1 MTSSEKQHNKR
12 KKQAGRLKIR
22 KVSSKLMRWFIV
34 GSFILFAISFLI
46 ASGVGALIVSRWKL
60 DDYGSLFAYTLSV
73 LAVSFVIGICL
84 SFAYSQI
91 MIMVTDP
98 YLEAL
103 QKVGDCD
110 FSVRIK
116 DNKFMSEFNIAEH
129 FNKTVERLAS
139 VETLRESFISE
150 FSHEFKTPIVSIS
163 GFAKLLK
170 DPNLSAEERNEYL
183 DVIIDESERLVE
195 LSESVLTLTRLDS
208 QQIDNVEYRLDEQIR
223 QCVLLFAN
231 TCKQRNIGI
240 ELDLQVKEICGWQ
253 KLNCQIWT
261 NLLSNAVKFTPDGG
275 KIEVNAAYVEDD
287 VQVSVSDN
295 GIGMDEETQQN
306 IFYKFYQ
313 GDKSHTTAGNGLG
326 LSIVKKIVDMQDGK
340 IEVSSQPGKGSTFV
354 VTLAKNG

>member
-1 MTSSEKQHNKR
+1 MTNSEQQKNKR
-12 KKQAGRLKIR
+12 KKQAGRLKVR

-46 ASGVGALIVSRWKL
+46 SSGVGALIVSRWKL
-60 DDYGSLFAYTLSV
+60 DDYGSVFAYTISV
-73 LAVSFVIGICL
+73 LAVSLVLGIGL

-91 MIMVTDP
+91 MIKVTAP

-103 QKVGDCD
+103 QKVGECD
-110 FSVRIK
+110 FSVRIT

-170 DPNLSAEERNEYL
+170 DPNLSAEDRNEYL

-195 LSESVLTLTRLDS
+195 LSESVLMLTRLDS
-208 QQIDNVEYRLDEQIR
+208 QQIVNADYRIDEQLR
-223 QCVLLFAN
+223 QCVLLFTNA
-231 TCKQRNIGI
+231 CKQRNISV
-240 ELDLQVKEICGWQ
+240 ELDLKTKNICGCQ
-253 KLNCQIWT
+253 KLNSQIWT

-275 KIEVNAAYVEDD
+275 KIEVKSWYDGDEVKVA
-287 VQVSVSDN
+287 VSDN

-313 GDKSHTTAGNGLG
+313 GDKSHTTPGNGLG

-340 IEVSSQPGKGSTFV
+340 IEVTSQPGVGSTFV